1 MRLAL
6 AAPGLAAL
14 GLVAALAPGLVLAEA
29 APAPT
34 AAVRPA
40 ITVSTVTRQTL
51 RDRVLASGLVG
62 PVETV
67 EVQPLIEGQ
76 PIQILAVDVG
86 DRVAAGQVLAQLSP
100 ATLELQRSQL
110 EATLVSARAAIAQ
123 AEAQLVEARSSAVE
137 AQRVNAR
144 AIALKDQ
151 GTVSQAAADQAA
163 ANAVSATARVAV
175 ATQSLAAAE
184 AQLTLVEAQ
193 IAAVDLQLGRTR
205 VIAPVAG
212 VVVERNAQLGSVASA
227 AGPAMFVLIRDG
239 ALELR
244 ADVAETD
251 LLRLAV
257 GQRAALVAVGTDAVL
272 AGTVRLI
279 EPVIDTATRM
289 GRARISIDTPEKLR
303 SGMFVDASI
312 LVAEQAGLAVPVT
325 ALGSGAEGATVMRV
339 QGGLVER
346 RAVVT
351 GIRDS
356 GMIEIVSG
364 LAEGDLVVTKAAA
377 FVHDGDRVNPVPAA
391 AASN

>member
-6 AAPGLAAL
+6 AALILA
-14 GLVAALAPGLVLAEA
+14 AALAPGLALAEA
-29 APAPT
+29 APAPA
-34 AAVRPA
+34 AAVLPA

-62 PVETV
+62 PVER
-67 EVQPLIEGQ
+67 VQVPPLIEGQ
-76 PIQILAVDVG
+76 PIQSLLVDVG
-86 DRVAAGQVLAQLSP
+86 DTVAAGQVLAQLSS
-100 ATLELQRSQL
+100 ATLELQKSQFL
-110 EATLVSARAAIAQ
+110 ATLASARAAIAQ
-123 AEAQLVEARSSAVE
+123 VEAQLVEARSSADE
-137 AQRVNAR
+137 AQRVNVR
-144 AIALKDQ
+144 TTTLRNQ
-151 GTVSQAAADQAA
+151 GTASQAAADQAA

-175 ATQSLAAAE
+175 ATQSLAAAQ

-193 IAAVDLQLGRTR
+193 IATVDLQLGRTR

-212 VVVERNAQLGSVASA
+212 VVVERNAQLGGVASA

-244 ADVAETD
+244 ADVAEPD

-257 GQRAALVAVGTDAVL
+257 GQRAQLAAVGTDAAL
-272 AGTVRLI
+272 TGTVRLV
-279 EPVIDTATRM
+279 EPAIDTATRM
-289 GRARISIDTPEKLR
+289 GRARISIDAPEQMR
-303 SGMFVDASI
+303 AGMFVDASI
-312 LVAEQAGLAVPVT
+312 LVAERAALAVPVT
-325 ALGSGAEGATVMRV
+325 ALGSGTEGTTVMRV

-346 RAVVT
+346 LAVVT
-351 GIRDS
+351 GIRDR

-377 FVHDGDRVNPVPAA
+377 FVHDGDHINPVPAV